1 MEGTDR
7 LRQHMEE
14 SVAKLSEQILS
25 NAQQEALSIKEDA
38 KRQAAEIEKKKR
50 AQQLQVDE
58 AAMRQKSAMH
68 NLQLRREKLK
78 AKQELIEGVL
88 NETLKEL
95 EALDSERRA
104 GLYRNWLNK
113 VNVSDSMQ
121 IEISSADE
129 LWFKP
134 LLEKTYPQITIIGAS
149 DFSGGFR
156 LFDRRTVQDYTF
168 ANLMQQNKLEYQEIV
183 ANILFSEEEA

>member
-78 AKQELIEGVL
+78 AKQELIEGVI

-134 LLEKTYPQITIIGAS
+134 LLEETYPQITIIGAS

>member
-134 LLEKTYPQITIIGAS
+134 LLEETYPQITIIGAS